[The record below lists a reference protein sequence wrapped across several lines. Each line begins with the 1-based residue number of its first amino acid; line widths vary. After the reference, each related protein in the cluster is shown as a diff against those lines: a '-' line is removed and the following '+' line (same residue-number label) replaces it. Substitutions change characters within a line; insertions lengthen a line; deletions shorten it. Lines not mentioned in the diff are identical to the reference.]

1 MKLTVTPPHDGK
13 FHNYCLKCQSDT
25 IVRGE
30 KDGQAIFTCNTCGYS
45 ADRSLFFDKRVYW
58 VADDGELWHES
69 MIVFVRNRAGK
80 FLFFDRTIYPFGLTA
95 PAGHVDEGE
104 EPAQTTV
111 RELEEEVGI
120 VSQDLRYVATDYV
133 TTDSCSSG
141 ADSHRVHIYVEA
153 YEGDDNIT
161 VREEGGDPIW
171 LTIDEA
177 LPKDKT
183 ALSAYVLEHYATDLQ
198 KV

>member
-1 MKLTVTPPHDGK
+1 
-13 FHNYCLKCQSDT
+13 
-25 IVRGE
+25 
-30 KDGQAIFTCNTCGYS
+30 
-45 ADRSLFFDKRVYW
+45 
-58 VADDGELWHES
+58 
-69 MIVFVRNRAGK
+69 MIVFVRNREGK
-80 FLFFDRTIYPFGLTA
+80 FLFFDRTIFPFGLTA

-120 VSQDLRYVATDYV
+120 ISRDLRYVATDDV

-141 ADSHRVHIYVEA
+141 ADAHRVHIYVEV
-153 YEGDDNIT
+153 YEGDDVIT

-177 LPKDKT
+177 LAKGKT
-183 ALSAYVLEHYATDLQ
+183 ALAAYALEHHAAELQ
-198 KV
+198 RA